1 MTKLVDDSLPLIP
14 TDLTIHLVE
23 EDEEDEGGFQVV
35 REPLQVEVHRLVLA
49 LVSPVLRTLLYNHP
63 QPPSITLACSSGA
76 LRAVLDHVYGRQMD
90 WARLS
95 SGERDQVAALGKQ
108 YQIEGLLE
116 SIRLAEEDLL
126 DNLFE
131 NYLEENYLVEN
142 YLEEDYLDN
151 LFATSLQSSLLST
164 EPDILDNFCATSQQ
178 TSNLF
183 LSPPEKKAT
192 TAEVES
198 RVKEES
204 EFPANYTSNIAAAM
218 KEHITQD
225 GHKDT
230 VDTDQDDEM
239 VEGEEKEEEVCR
251 NCGCLAC
258 LDGEVIA
265 STLDFGGRLGCQ
277 AAENLNNTTCFILN
291 SKTEVAVANC
301 VTSYWGN
308 RFRAQQG
315 KVSKIDCLDRVTV
328 RWVDGS
334 ESQFNVHPTDRPD
347 TDTVLCF
354 HCR

>member
-23 EDEEDEGGFQVV
+23 EEEDEGGFQVV

-116 SIRLAEEDLL
+116 TIRLAEEDLL
-126 DNLFE
+126 DNLF
-131 NYLEENYLVEN
+131 
-142 YLEEDYLDN
+142 
-151 LFATSLQSSLLST
+151 AISLQSSLLST
-164 EPDILDNFCATSQQ
+164 EPDILHNFCATSQQ
-178 TSNLF
+178 TSNL
-183 LSPPEKKAT
+183 LPPSEKKAT
-192 TAEVES
+192 TAEVKS
-198 RVKEES
+198 RVTEES
-204 EFPANYTSNIAAAM
+204 ELPSNYTNNIIASAM

>member
-14 TDLTIHLVE
+14 TDLTIHLEEEVE
-23 EDEEDEGGFQVV
+23 VEDEEDEEGEEGFQVV

-63 QPPSITLACSSGA
+63 QPASITMACSSGA
-76 LRAVLDHVYGRQMD
+76 LRAVLDHVYGKQMD
-90 WARLS
+90 WAGLL

-116 SIRLAEEDLL
+116 TIRLAEEDLL
-126 DNLFE
+126 DNLF
-131 NYLEENYLVEN
+131 
-142 YLEEDYLDN
+142 
-151 LFATSLQSSLLST
+151 AISLQSSLLST

-178 TSNLF
+178 TSNL
-183 LSPPEKKAT
+183 LSPSGEKAT
-192 TAEVES
+192 IAEVES
-198 RVKEES
+198 RVTEES
-204 EFPANYTSNIAAAM
+204 EIPANYNSAM
-218 KEHITQD
+218 KERITQD

-239 VEGEEKEEEVCR
+239 VEGEEKEEEVCK
-251 NCGCLAC
+251 NCECLAC

-265 STLDFGGRLGCQ
+265 STLDFGGKLGCQ
-277 AAENLNNTTCFILN
+277 ATENLNNTTCFILN
-291 SKTEVAVANC
+291 SITEVAVANC

-328 RWVDGS
+328 RWVDGT

-347 TDTVLCF
+347 TDSVLCF

>member
-23 EDEEDEGGFQVV
+23 EDEEEEEDEGGFQVV

-95 SGERDQVAALGKQ
+95 SRERDQVTALGKQ

-126 DNLFE
+126 DNLF
-131 NYLEENYLVEN
+131 
-142 YLEEDYLDN
+142 
-151 LFATSLQSSLLST
+151 AISLQSSLLST
-164 EPDILDNFCATSQQ
+164 EPDIDDNFCATSQQ

-183 LSPPEKKAT
+183 LSPLEEKAT

-198 RVKEES
+198 GVTEES
-204 EFPANYTSNIAAAM
+204 EFTANYTNNIVASAM
-218 KEHITQD
+218 KERITQD

-239 VEGEEKEEEVCR
+239 VEGEEKEEEVCK

-291 SKTEVAVANC
+291 SITEVAVANC

-308 RFRAQQG
+308 GFRAQQG

-334 ESQFNVHPTDRPD
+334 ESQFNVHPKDRPD

>member
-1 MTKLVDDSLPLIP
+1 MSSSSLSWSLMTKLVDDSLPLIP

-23 EDEEDEGGFQVV
+23 EEEVEEEEDEGGFQVV

-63 QPPSITLACSSGA
+63 QPPSITLACRSGA
-76 LRAVLDHVYGRQMD
+76 LRAVLDHVYGRQID

-95 SGERDQVAALGKQ
+95 SGERDQVTALGKQ

-116 SIRLAEEDLL
+116 TIRLAEEDLL
-126 DNLFE
+126 DS
-131 NYLEENYLVEN
+131 
-142 YLEEDYLDN
+142 

-164 EPDILDNFCATSQQ
+164 EPDIPDNFCATSQQ
-178 TSNLF
+178 TSNL
-183 LSPPEKKAT
+183 LSPPEEKAT
-192 TAEVES
+192 IAEVES
-198 RVKEES
+198 RLSEES
-204 EFPANYTSNIAAAM
+204 EFPANYTNNIVSS
-218 KEHITQD
+218 
-225 GHKDT
+225 

-239 VEGEEKEEEVCR
+239 VEGEEKEEKSCR
-251 NCGCLAC
+251 DCGCLAC

-291 SKTEVAVANC
+291 SITEVAVANC

>member
-23 EDEEDEGGFQVV
+23 EDEEEEEDEGGFQVV

-63 QPPSITLACSSGA
+63 QPPSLTMACSSGA
-76 LRAVLDHVYGRQMD
+76 LRAVLDHVYGKQMD

-116 SIRLAEEDLL
+116 TIRLAEEDL
-126 DNLFE
+126 
-131 NYLEENYLVEN
+131 
-142 YLEEDYLDN
+142 LDN

-183 LSPPEKKAT
+183 LSPPEEKAT

-198 RVKEES
+198 RVTEES
-204 EFPANYTSNIAAAM
+204 EFTANYTNNIVASAM
-218 KEHITQD
+218 KERITQD

-239 VEGEEKEEEVCR
+239 VEGEEKEEESCR
-251 NCGCLAC
+251 DCGCLAC

-291 SKTEVAVANC
+291 SITEVAVANC